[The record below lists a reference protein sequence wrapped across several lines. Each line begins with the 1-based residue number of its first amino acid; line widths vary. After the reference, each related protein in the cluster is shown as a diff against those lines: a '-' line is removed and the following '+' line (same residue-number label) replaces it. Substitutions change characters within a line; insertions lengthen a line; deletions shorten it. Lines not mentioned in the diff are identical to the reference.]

1 MRRTTHIL
9 GGILLLAACQKEEAN
24 PFDREAPAP
33 SNPTVAA
40 IPQGNFAWI
49 HQHILRPSCAL
60 SGCHDGSFEP
70 EFRTI
75 SGAYNSLVMHPVI
88 ANDPQNSF
96 TYRVVPGD
104 VNASFLHERLT
115 AFVPNTSGIMP
126 LGFTEDSDWPA
137 NQQAYIN
144 AITTWIQ
151 GGARDMFGR
160 PPAAGDL
167 QPQVIGLLAF
177 PAGTSST
184 AFPRGTDPGVQPIE
198 VPAGPVDLWF
208 AFADDQTAANEL
220 GVNQYR
226 ITTNTAT
233 FPTTPA
239 AALQLGGTITGPDF
253 GNSVTT
259 FTHRATLDLS
269 TYAAGTVLFVRAYV
283 SDGDDGSITEV
294 PNDGTE
300 APMLHYFTLR
310 ITP

>member
-1 MRRTTHIL
+1 MRRSTAIL
-9 GGILLLAACQKEEAN
+9 TGILLLAACRKEEVN
-24 PFDREAPAP
+24 PFDRPDAAP

-40 IPQGNFAWI
+40 IPAGNFAWI
-49 HQHILRPSCAL
+49 HQRILRPSCAL

-126 LGFTEDSDWPA
+126 LDFTDDSDWPA
-137 NQQAYIN
+137 NEQAYIN
-144 AITTWIQ
+144 AITAWIQ
-151 GGARDMFGR
+151 GGARDMFGQ
-160 PPAAGDL
+160 PPSSGDL
-167 QPQVIGLLAF
+167 QPQVIGLLAY
-177 PAGTSST
+177 PAGTSN
-184 AFPRGTDPGVQPIE
+184 AAYPRGTDAGIQPIE

-208 AFADDQTAANEL
+208 AFADDQTAANAL

-226 ITTNTAT
+226 ITTSTAA
-233 FPTTPA
+233 FPTASA
-239 AALQLGGTITGPDF
+239 AAFQIGSTIIGPDF
-253 GNSVTT
+253 GNSSTA
-259 FTHRATLDLS
+259 FTHKATLDLS
-269 TYAAGTVLFVRAYV
+269 TYSAGTVLFVRAYV
-283 SDGDDGSITEV
+283 SDGDDGSITEI

-300 APMLHYFTLR
+300 APMLNYFTLR

>member
-1 MRRTTHIL
+1 MRNTSYIMA
-9 GGILLLAACQKEEAN
+9 GILLLAACQKEEEN
-24 PFDREAPAP
+24 PFEREEVAP
-33 SNPTVAA
+33 SNPGVAS

-49 HQHILRPSCAL
+49 HQRILRPSCAL

-88 ANDPQNSF
+88 ANDPQSTF

-126 LGFTEDSDWPA
+126 LGFTEGSDWPA

-144 AITTWIQ
+144 AINAWIQ

-160 PPAAGDL
+160 LPSAGDP
-167 QPQVIGLLAF
+167 QPQVSGLLAF
-177 PAGTSST
+177 PAGASSG
-184 AFPRGTDPGVQPIE
+184 AYPRGSDPGVQPIE
-198 VPAGPVDLWF
+198 VPSGNVDLWF
-208 AFADDQTAANEL
+208 AFADDQTPASEL

-226 ITTNTAT
+226 IAT
-233 FPTTPA
+233 SIAAFPAIPA
-239 AALQLGGTITGPDF
+239 AALQLGPTVTGPDF
-253 GNSVTT
+253 GNSTAT
-259 FTHRATLDLS
+259 FTHKAALDLS
-269 TYAAGTVLFVRAYV
+269 SYAAGTLLFVRAYV
-283 SDGDDGSITEV
+283 SDGDDQQVTEI

-300 APMLHYFTLR
+300 PPMLHYFTLR